1 MRLFYNVKFVLQAMA
16 EWPVKKTKEDS
27 RSENPPFQY
36 PQPCRIRT
44 DFSRP
49 RPIVGNASLD
59 TRARE
64 TYIPKTQS

>member
-1 MRLFYNVKFVLQAMA
+1 MA
-16 EWPVKKTKEDS
+16 ENQVIFS
-27 RSENPPFQY
+27 HYLY